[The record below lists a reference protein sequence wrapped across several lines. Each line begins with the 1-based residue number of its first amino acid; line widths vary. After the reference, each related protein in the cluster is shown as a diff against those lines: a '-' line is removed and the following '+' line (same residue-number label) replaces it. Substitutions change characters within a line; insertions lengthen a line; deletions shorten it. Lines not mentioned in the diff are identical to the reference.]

1 MEPVVALW
9 KRDVIKFFRDR
20 ARLLGSFAMPFM
32 FLVIFGSG
40 ISGAISSMFRTP
52 GMETG
57 LEAFDYVSYM
67 FPGIIAMTV
76 FTTAIFSALSVVQD
90 KEDGYMREILVSP
103 VPRTQVAIGKILG
116 GTTVAT
122 MQGMLMLV
130 FVPFVGVSLSVG
142 TLVRLVPAILLVA
155 FTLSSIGLLFAS
167 RLKSAEGFQAVVQVI
182 VFPMLFLSGAFF
194 PLNGMPAWM
203 NALVKINP
211 LTYGVDLFKK
221 IVLDVGSMSPQ
232 LRQAFGLDF
241 SVLGKTVTA
250 YDDIMLIGGL
260 AVAFVLLATASF
272 KRIE

>member
-1 MEPVVALW
+1 MEAIIALW
-9 KRDVIKFFRDR
+9 QRDVIKFFRDR

-40 ISGAISSMFRTP
+40 ISGAISSMFNAP
-52 GMETG
+52 GMTTG
-57 LEAFDYVSYM
+57 LESFDYVSYM

-103 VPRTQVAIGKILG
+103 VSRTQVAIGKILG
-116 GTTVAT
+116 GSTVAS
-122 MQGMLMLV
+122 MQGLLMLV
-130 FVPFVGVSLSVG
+130 FVPFVGVELTVG
-142 TLVRLVPAILLVA
+142 ILVRLIPAIFLVA

-194 PLNGMPAWM
+194 PLNGMPEWM
-203 NALVKINP
+203 NVLVKVNP

-221 IVLDVGSMSPQ
+221 IVLDLGSMAPQ
-232 LRQAFGLDF
+232 LREAFGLNF
-241 SVLGKTVTA
+241 AVIGHTVTA
-250 YDDIMLIGGL
+250 YDDILLIGAL
-260 AVAFVLLATASF
+260 AVVFVLLATMF
-272 KRIE
+272 FRKGE